1 MKNSKKLLSLVLAIV
16 MVFSALSLVASA
28 FTRQPSEIA
37 DNCNVKYEVEKV
49 SEASMADDSSTYTG
63 DNIYAVSFYAK
74 CNEGITTITFP
85 VHFNQNHF
93 APLMIIDGEDI
104 YYGTESYYDEMEEGN
119 CNVYSLD
126 GDYMK
131 NTGMYKANGDSASKA
146 LAKCIGLGSPNSGG
160 IDVVAEYVA
169 GSNPKTETW
178 RKGLSDDLGVMF
190 INLDVTC
197 KSKTAYLNN
206 TAGIT
211 VDTGWCKMGTV
222 YFVTLPGV
230 TDADCI
236 GDQFGVLVDDCF
248 GPDLVTDGN
257 GLGYYDGNFIVKA
270 PELNYTQ
277 NAVIKADAEKSI
289 ITPISSQI
297 RFRGIGANGVGT
309 YDNEFDVRTRATIA
323 EADFNAAFGDD
334 VAALDK
340 IADIGFVYASTTDVP
355 DFDMETAIK
364 VAKGEDVDGIA
375 DAAKYT
381 KKSCKYIQHADGQ
394 YMLTCV
400 ITGIKDTTANKE
412 DGVNCIA
419 YVRDIDGNF
428 YCYDAASPASYG
440 QLYEAHRSNFPA

>member
-1 MKNSKKLLSLVLAIV
+1 MQMIKKVISVILAVIMIV
-16 MVFSALSLVASA
+16 SA
-28 FTRQPSEIA
+28 FAFSSFAGAPAPSGSYKVTMAYELVDA
-37 DNCNVKYEVEKV
+37 DGNPVTTVTPGSTVTLNVYANSSTVNDELYGFIH
-49 SEASMADDSSTYTG
+49 SIYYDDS
-63 DNIYAVSFYAK
+63 IY
-74 CNEGITTITFP
+74 
-85 VHFNQNHF
+85 
-93 APLMIIDGEDI
+93 L
-104 YYGTESYYDEMEEGN
+104 
-119 CNVYSLD
+119 
-126 GDYMK
+126 
-131 NTGMYKANGDSASKA
+131 
-146 LAKCIGLGSPNSGG
+146 
-160 IDVVAEYVA
+160 YVA
-169 GSNPKTETW
+169 GSLKWLGIADWIDKANSDETVQNATVGDNTYTASSKLW
-178 RKGLSDDLGVMF
+178 TAAEKADEPNWDSF
-190 INLDVTC
+190 IQVT
-197 KSKTAYLNN
+197 
-206 TAGIT
+206 GIQ
-211 VDTGWCKMGTV
+211 
-222 YFVTLPGV
+222 
-230 TDADCI
+230 DADGAAYYVQENANSPMYSLDFKVAEDATPGASANFGCPASVNYANRKTYCYTRTYTGTGTI
-236 GDQFGVLVDDCF
+236 GAGEIEPVQKY
-248 GPDLVTDGN
+248 LVT
-257 GLGYYDGNFIVKA
+257 VA
-270 PELNYTQ
+270 S
-277 NAVIKADAEKSI
+277 DAEKSI